1 MAITLQQFMATILL
15 NYNGVIGWST
25 TSMRLKLEEVRE
37 TKKNMS
43 RREKRKRYWGRGWGV
58 GVLQGSHLTPQR
70 LKSSVK
76 EKLS

>member
-1 MAITLQQFMATILL
+1 
-15 NYNGVIGWST
+15 
-25 TSMRLKLEEVRE
+25 MRLKLEEVRE
-37 TKKNMS
+37 TKKNTS
-43 RREKRKRYWGRGWGV
+43 RREKRKRYWGRGWV

>member
-1 MAITLQQFMATILL
+1 
-15 NYNGVIGWST
+15 
-25 TSMRLKLEEVRE
+25 MRLKVEEEVRE